1 MPTRLHDRSHFFKYA
16 SFETAKLVIKSHRF
30 RWSAPT
36 TFNDPFDHQSRL
48 VPNFTLEEFGERLI
62 EASERIVFSEVV
74 PNITPTPLS
83 EMLMSVRLHRGRHSR
98 EGMINMIRKG
108 SMESAARLFD
118 GSFDDLHSQVQNIL
132 CHSRVFCVSEV
143 HDNVVMWSHYA
154 DQHRGVVFKLRCI
167 DDLDNCLLAARKV
180 IYSPDFPAFVNAD
193 EYARH
198 LSGEQPFDWVPM
210 IKNIAY
216 TKHTDWS
223 YEREWRTHYQLLNQ
237 PAGDGYSFFKEDPK
251 VFEAV
256 YLGCRMEAQQVTAM
270 CDLIRQRLPGT
281 KIFRGSKST
290 RQFILSFSE
299 ISD

>member
-16 SFETAKLVIKSHRF
+16 SFETAKLVIESQCF

-48 VPNFTLEEFGERLI
+48 LLNFTLEEFTERLV

-74 PNITPTPLS
+74 SNLTPTPLS
-83 EMLMSVRLHRGRHSR
+83 EMLISVRSQRGRRSR
-98 EGMINMIRKG
+98 EGITNMIRKG
-108 SMESAARLFD
+108 SMESAAELFN
-118 GSFDDLHSQVQNIL
+118 GFDSLNTEVQHIL

-167 DDLDNCLLAARKV
+167 DDLDNTLLAARRVTYGSK
-180 IYSPDFPAFVNAD
+180 FPAFMGAD

-198 LSGEQPFDWVPM
+198 LRGEQPVDWGPLC
-210 IKNIAY
+210 KEIAF

-223 YEREWRTHYQLLNQ
+223 YEREWRTCYQLLNE
-237 PAGDGYSFFKEDPK
+237 PAGDGYSFYKENPQ
-251 VFEAV
+251 VFEVV
-256 YLGCRMEAQQVTAM
+256 YLGCRMEDKEVTAM
-270 CDLIRQRLPGT
+270 RNLIRLYLPGMRV
-281 KIFRGSKST
+281 FRGSKSAS
-290 RQFILSFSE
+290 QFGLSFVAM
-299 ISD
+299 SD